1 MKKYIKPTSPKQAG
15 INQPSKDSKTKKKQK
30 QTINKNNEYKKKKV
44 YKSQKIAPTKDSN
57 IKELYIRKNDTP
69 KEKKHPEFGTSNLE
83 KKFAKEF
90 LEKLNVD
97 YQWQFKAES
106 IGRYFDYYIPSA
118 NLLIEL
124 DGDFYHGYNILYENM
139 SPMQKKNNR
148 VDRDKDKWAKEHKI
162 PLIRIWEH
170 EINKEPSKVMNMLK
184 TEIKI
189 YTEKYNKI
197 LEKKN
202 KPINKK

>member
-15 INQPSKDSKTKKKQK
+15 INQPSKDSKTKKKQ
-30 QTINKNNEYKKKKV
+30 TINKDNEYKKKKV

-170 EINKEPSKVMNMLK
+170 EINKEPSKVMDMLK
-184 TEIKI
+184 TEIKK